1 MAKLSGTLRAHKTQP
16 SWLHFSQ
23 TNTLGIGCT
32 SDIPWQRVCIQT
44 PHTSQAAIR
53 SPSSSR
59 VPHLQATTQFSMPP
73 AGSTCMAQPGLHAPV
88 TARGTQVQPWF
99 TSGRRCRC
107 WPGHGS
113 SRGTHWHRPIWVTV
127 VHMGPPA
134 CRHSGCRSTL
144 WPLACTTVPCGVSEV
159 RQPSSEK
166 VMPDSSTTCSRQRCT
181 SNNCYCGSACMWHA

>member
-1 MAKLSGTLRAHKTQP
+1 MTQP

-73 AGSTCMAQPGLHAPV
+73 ACSTSVAQPVAAECALV
-88 TARGTQVQPWF
+88 TSRRTQVQPWF
-99 TSGRRCRC
+99 TSRHRCRGC
-107 WPGHGS
+107 PGHRS
-113 SRGTHWHRPIWVTV
+113 SQGTHWHGPIWATA
-127 VHMGPPA
+127 VHLSPPA
-134 CRHSGCRSTL
+134 CRSSGCKSTL
-144 WPLACTTVPCGVSEV
+144 RPLACTTVPCCVSEV
-159 RQPSSEK
+159 RHPSFEK

-181 SNNCYCGSACMWHA
+181 GNDCYCGSACVWHTS